1 MKQKVLGIIPSRFA
15 STRLPGKPL
24 IMLDG
29 KTMVQMVWE
38 RVREVVEEVVVA
50 TDDERIARNVEQF
63 GGRVILTQPGHP
75 SGTDR
80 CAEAAGIYNTEA
92 DEPADIILNIQ
103 GDEPFLKSEQLVELI
118 GLFKQ
123 EDTQIATLI
132 RPCMASDEIF
142 DPNQP
147 KVVVDKNFNALYFSR
162 SAIPYNRTQDPD
174 SWMESG
180 TYYKHIGLYG
190 FRSAILMKLST
201 LEKTPLEKLE
211 SLEQLRWLE
220 HGYEIRTAVSKYES
234 MSIDTME
241 DLLAARQQG
250 LIESYT
256 LPG

>member
-1 MKQKVLGIIPSRFA
+1 
-15 STRLPGKPL
+15 
-24 IMLDG
+24 
-29 KTMVQMVWE
+29 
-38 RVREVVEEVVVA
+38 
-50 TDDERIARNVEQF
+50 
-63 GGRVILTQPGHP
+63 
-75 SGTDR
+75 
-80 CAEAAGIYNTEA
+80 
-92 DEPADIILNIQ
+92 
-103 GDEPFLKSEQLVELI
+103 
-118 GLFKQ
+118 
-123 EDTQIATLI
+123 
-132 RPCMASDEIF
+132 
-142 DPNQP
+142 
-147 KVVVDKNFNALYFSR
+147 
-162 SAIPYNRTQDPD
+162 
-174 SWMESG
+174 MESG